1 MKPNPIC
8 FTKQK
13 SLFKNER
20 EREILVVKK
29 FLFGNI
35 QIEFKS
41 QVLLYK
47 ASSIEL
53 GTPYETQSYLFYQTK
68 III

>member
-35 QIEFKS
+35 QTEFKS
-41 QVLLYK
+41 QGLLYK
-47 ASSIEL
+47 VLCTEL
-53 GTPYETQSYLFYQTK
+53 GTPYKTQSYLHYQTK

>member
-8 FTKQK
+8 FTKQNHY
-13 SLFKNER
+13 LRMR
-20 EREILVVKK
+20 EREILVVKE

-35 QIEFKS
+35 QIGFKS
-41 QVLLYK
+41 QGLLYK
-47 ASSIEL
+47 VSCTEL
-53 GTPYETQSYLFYQTK
+53 GTPHETQSYLHYQTK